1 MSMQIKSSESKTMQV
16 ISSGCNWM
24 QVNASEF
31 KGKHVYVCVYKGIWL
46 NASERGIAELVV
58 LQFG

>member
-16 ISSGCNWM
+16 ISSGCNVM
-24 QVNASEF
+24 NASEF
-31 KGKHVYVCVYKGIWL
+31 KGKHLYVCVYKGIWL
-46 NASERGIAELVV
+46 NASEGGIAEWVV